1 MKRIQAVMASGLVAA
16 AVISGC
22 SSSVINPGGDT
33 KCKDFASAEEKTQN
47 EAITKMITDRGG
59 TEPTNLELAATRLA
73 VSTFCQTVGK
83 QDSKISEAPH
93 L

>member
-16 AVISGC
+16 AMISGC
-22 SSSVINPGGDT
+22 SSSVMSQGGDT
-33 KCKDFASAEEKTQN
+33 KCKDFASADEKTQN
-47 EAITKMITDRGG
+47 NAITKMIKDRGG
-59 TEPTNLELAATRLA
+59 TEPTNLELSGTRLA
-73 VSTFCQTVGK
+73 VSTFCQTLGT